1 MSNFKVLS
9 REEAKPEVQAI
20 FDALKSKVGMIP
32 NLYAFIGHSATTL
45 PSYLAF
51 DEALG
56 KGSFNAKERQ
66 AIFLAVSQVNGCHY
80 CQSAHTALGK
90 MNGFTEEETIQ
101 LRDGS
106 IKDKKLNV
114 IVNLAADITR
124 SHGRPSAKLVEEFFA
139 LGFNNAALV
148 DLVAHVAYKTM
159 ANYIHNIAQFPT
171 DFPLAKEL
179 QESVA

>member
-20 FDALKSKVGMIP
+20 FDALKAKVGMIP

-45 PSYLAF
+45 PGYLAF

-56 KGSFNAKERQ
+56 KGSFNGKERQ

-90 MNGFTEEETIQ
+90 MNGFTEEETLQ

-106 IKDKKLNV
+106 IADKKLNV

-124 SHGRPSAKLVEEFFA
+124 SHGRPSKKLVDAFFA
-139 LGFNNAALV
+139 LGYDNAALV

-179 QESVA
+179 KTTNA